1 VPAWQ
6 ADPVE
11 AAMPGAAA
19 RVAATVDTR
28 TDLDTHVRLWDTA
41 GRHEVDGYA
50 VGLSPDGHRLAS
62 ANQDGTVHIFDTVDG
77 SDRTVLRGHQG
88 PVFGVAFSPDGGRV
102 ATASQD
108 GTIRVWHTDGTTA
121 FTLPG
126 HPGGARTVRYSADG
140 RWLVSTGTDETL
152 RIWKASFGPPAT
164 TAVFGPGGTRVAT
177 LHADERPACGRAR
190 CAGPTH
196 LVLLPPNEGHPV
208 GGRGCRSSRGS
219 GCGRPLPCRGR
230 RPRRRGCGMA
240 SLGRD
245 GLSR

>member
-1 VPAWQ
+1 MAVSAEEGSAVPAWQ

-177 LHADERPACGRAR
+177 LHADGTARVWSCEVCGANPFGT
-190 CAGPTH
+190 APTK
-196 LVLLPPNEGHPV
+196 
-208 GGRGCRSSRGS
+208 
-219 GCGRPLPCRGR
+219 
-230 RPRRRGCGMA
+230 
-240 SLGRD
+240 
-245 GLSR
+245 